1 MVCLKCKECGN
12 NTQGF
17 GPENKWWCPKC
28 NNKILLGKLLQMHEK
43 GLVEGTDLIGQN
55 KSLLKT
61 IKKLQGMESGEEDK
75 ASESSSEWVP
85 CSAKKKSPKSAA
97 KWKLFQVTSI
107 PPHQENKKKSTNWR

>member
-1 MVCLKCKECGN
+1 
-12 NTQGF
+12 
-17 GPENKWWCPKC
+17 
-28 NNKILLGKLLQMHEK
+28 MHEK
-43 GLVEGTDLIGQN
+43 GLAEDTDLIGQN

-107 PPHQENKKKSTNWR
+107 PLTKKTKKSQPTEDKNEQRSSTKKTKQVD

>member
-17 GPENKWWCPKC
+17 GPEYKWWCPKC
-28 NNKILLGKLLQMHEK
+28 NNKILLGKLLQMQEK
-43 GLVEGTDLIGQN
+43 GLAEGTDLIGQN

-75 ASESSSEWVP
+75 ASESSSE
-85 CSAKKKSPKSAA
+85 
-97 KWKLFQVTSI
+97 
-107 PPHQENKKKSTNWR
+107 